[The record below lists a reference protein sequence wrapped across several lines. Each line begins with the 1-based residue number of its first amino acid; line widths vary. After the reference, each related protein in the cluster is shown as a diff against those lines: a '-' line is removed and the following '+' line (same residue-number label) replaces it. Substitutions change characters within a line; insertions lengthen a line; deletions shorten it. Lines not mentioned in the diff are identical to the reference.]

1 MPNTKIPK
9 VHLEDEE
16 IDSDEHSEMFTDGGM
31 SAVRSFAEA
40 CQTEA
45 IVIAAIETEEKAI
58 DIFNDERDAASTDE
72 ARSDHGSVLE
82 NLYKEAARL
91 TITPDRCSV
100 SRVTVDA
107 KERLVRLTNWTCPIT
122 KESTQINL
130 PRVIEAAHVVRRS
143 LKGEQV

>member
-82 NLYKEAARL
+82 NLYKE
-91 TITPDRCSV
+91 
-100 SRVTVDA
+100 
-107 KERLVRLTNWTCPIT
+107 T